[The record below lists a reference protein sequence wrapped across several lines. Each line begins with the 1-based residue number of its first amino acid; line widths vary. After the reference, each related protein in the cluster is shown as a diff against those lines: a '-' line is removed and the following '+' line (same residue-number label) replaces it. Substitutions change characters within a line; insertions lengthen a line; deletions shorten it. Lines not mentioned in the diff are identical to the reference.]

1 MRSLEKASDV
11 HLIHSNPSSKIYLD
25 IVEKLR
31 NMIDEDGLLPGD
43 KLPSERELAER
54 LNVGRSSV
62 REALRSLEL
71 LGLIGTRRGEGT
83 FIKDFQ
89 EHRLVELLG
98 AFFLQNPKMK
108 SDLKETKNLIEIDCL
123 RVIIRS
129 SSEAELKTL
138 VQWASMKMF
147 DDETFFEKIAELNR
161 NKLIERIWR
170 IVNSYAK
177 ATSPSPQIIRHDKY
191 ILLIQAL
198 LERNEQK
205 AQTIYI
211 HDIRNLSVSD

>member
-1 MRSLEKASDV
+1 MEKASDI
-11 HLIHSNPSSKIYLD
+11 HLSPSNPSSKIYLD

-31 NMIDEDGLLPGD
+31 NMIDADGLRPGD
-43 KLPSERELAER
+43 KIPSERELAER

-62 REALRSLEL
+62 REALRALEL
-71 LGLIGTRRGEGT
+71 LGLIETRRGEGT

-98 AFFLQNPKMK
+98 AFFLQNPKIK

-123 RVIIRS
+123 RIIIQS
-129 SSEAELKTL
+129 ASDAQLQTL
-138 VQWASMKMF
+138 LQWAVQRLF
-147 DDETFFEKIAELNR
+147 DDEAFFQKIAELNR

-170 IVNSYAK
+170 IVNSYVK
-177 ATSPSPQIIRHDKY
+177 ASYGFAQTTRHEKY
-191 ILLIQAL
+191 IRLIQAM

-205 AQTIYI
+205 AQAIYVQ
-211 HDIRNLSVSD
+211 DIRNLSTSD

>member
-1 MRSLEKASDV
+1 MEKASDV

-31 NMIDEDGLLPGD
+31 NMIDADGLRPGD
-43 KLPSERELAER
+43 KIPSERELAER

-98 AFFLQNPKMK
+98 AFFLRSPKIQ
-108 SDLKETKNLIEIDCL
+108 SDLMETKSLIELDCL
-123 RVIIRS
+123 RIIIQS
-129 SSEAELKTL
+129 ASDAQLQTL
-138 VQWASMKMF
+138 LQWAAQRLF
-147 DDETFFEKIAELNR
+147 DDEMFFQKIAELNR
-161 NKLIERIWR
+161 NKLVERIWR
-170 IVNSYAK
+170 ILNSYTK
-177 ATSPSPQIIRHDKY
+177 ASYGFAQTTRHEKY
-191 ILLIQAL
+191 IRLIQAC

-205 AQTIYI
+205 AQAIYVQ
-211 HDIRNLSVSD
+211 DIRNLSTSD